1 MYSLSEKQIA
11 QLPLEEVQSLSP
23 VTGGDVN
30 QAYRVQSKNQDYF
43 LLVQPGR
50 GADFYT
56 SEIAGLEAMAEA
68 GIRVPQVM
76 AHGELGPDAYLL
88 LEFIQEGHGQQAALG
103 RMLAKL
109 HRSQSERQQFGF
121 DFAYQGGDICFDNS
135 WTDNWADF
143 FIKQRLL
150 PLGQAIDQEGLW
162 QTADQATY
170 RTLLDRIAETLE
182 NHDSV
187 PSLLHGDLWAGN
199 YMFDQEGQPV
209 LFDPACFY
217 GDREFDLGVSL
228 VFGGFGPDFYQAYQE
243 AYPLAPGAKDR
254 VEFYRLYFLAL
265 HLYKFGS
272 IYLQSVRQTM
282 ARITKQSQ

>member
-1 MYSLSEKQIA
+1 MYSLSEEQIA
-11 QLPLEEVQSLSP
+11 QLPLEEVQSLTP

-30 QAYRVQSKNQDYF
+30 QAYRVQSKAQDYF

-50 GADFYT
+50 GADFYA

-68 GIRVPQVM
+68 GIRVPQVI

-88 LEFIQEGHGQQAALG
+88 LEFIQEGQGQQAALG

-109 HRSQSERQQFGF
+109 HRSQSESQQFGF
-121 DFAYQGGDICFDNS
+121 DLAYQGGDISFDNS

-199 YMFDQEGQPV
+199 YMFDQEGQPL

-243 AYPLAPGAKDR
+243 AYPLAPGAKGR
-254 VEFYRLYFLAL
+254 LEFYKLYFQAL

-282 ARITKQSQ
+282 ARISKQSQ